1 MSILQAI
8 VLGVIQGIT
17 EFLPVSSSGHLILF
31 PELFNWPLQDLA
43 FDAVIHLGTLV
54 AVLIVLRRDIKKM
67 IHAFISNRPCA
78 ERSLAW
84 MIIVAT
90 IPVLFVG
97 YFAGDIIEGAL
108 RTPLV
113 VVISL
118 TFWAVVLGVADWFS
132 VKKGSTSVSLSAKGQ
147 AYACRSHTTKIQDIK
162 WWQAIVIGLAQI
174 LALIPGTSR
183 SGITIT
189 AGLFSGIDRKTAAR
203 WSFLLSIPAIGSA
216 GAKSLLDL
224 STGSATIEFAPLFV
238 GFIMA
243 MISGTIAIKF
253 LLALVSR
260 ISYWPFVFYRILLA
274 GVVLVVLVL

>member
-1 MSILQAI
+1 MTVLQAI
-8 VLGVIQGIT
+8 ILGFIQGLT
-17 EFLPVSSSGHLILF
+17 EFLPVSSSGHLILV
-31 PELFNWPLQDLA
+31 PEFFGWPLQDLA
-43 FDAVIHLGTLV
+43 FDIVVHLGTLV
-54 AVLIVLRRDIKKM
+54 AVLVVLRRDIKKL
-67 IHAFISNRPCA
+67 IRAFFSKTSSP

-84 MIIVAT
+84 MLIVST
-90 IPVLFVG
+90 IPVLAVAN
-97 YFAGDIIEGAL
+97 FASDLIEGTL
-108 RTPLV
+108 RTPV
-113 VVISL
+113 VVVVSL
-118 TFWAVVLGVADWFS
+118 VLWAIVLGAADVVSQRIPRGFS
-132 VKKGSTSVSLSAKGQ
+132 PVLNRDAAK
-147 AYACRSHTTKIQDIK
+147 AARKIQDIK

-203 WSFLLSIPAIGSA
+203 WSFLLSVPAIGAA

-224 STGSATIEFAPLFV
+224 SSGSVNIEFAPLLA

-243 MISGTIAIKF
+243 MISGALAIKF

-274 GVVLVVLVL
+274 MVVAVVILL